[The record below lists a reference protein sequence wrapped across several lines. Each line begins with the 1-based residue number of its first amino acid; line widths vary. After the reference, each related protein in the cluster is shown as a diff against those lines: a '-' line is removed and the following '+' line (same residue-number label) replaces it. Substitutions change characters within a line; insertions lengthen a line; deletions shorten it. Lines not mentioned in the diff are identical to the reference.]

1 MLKTPLN
8 EWTLKALQLET
19 ALMALQEIEL
29 PGEMGSLQQG
39 AEQKLQALVDA
50 WQKRRP
56 APEARKWKM
65 EEKEGGTPQ
74 DTELGEVVQGLQDEK
89 QEWTVHRATSDKG
102 EVVET
107 IIAGSEAWMVAAGE
121 YYFGQWDEEAKVL
134 EVGRDDETGEPGTGL
149 VLTLTGELVFESDDE
164 E

>member
-8 EWTLKALQLET
+8 EWSLKALQLET
-19 ALMALQEIEL
+19 ALLALQEIEL
-29 PGEMGSLQQG
+29 PGEVRDLQRGAEGSLQ
-39 AEQKLQALVDA
+39 KLVDA

-56 APEARKWKM
+56 APETRKWKM
-65 EEKEGGTPQ
+65 EEQAGGKPQ
-74 DTELGEVVQGLQDEK
+74 DEELGEVVEGLKGEK
-89 QEWTVHRATSDKG
+89 QEWTVHRATSDRN

-107 IIAGSEAWMVAAGE
+107 VGAGSEAWMVAEGE
-121 YYFGQWDEEAKVL
+121 YYFGQWDEEEQVL

-149 VLTLTGELVFESDDE
+149 VLSLTGELVLDTDE